1 MARAIVATVRAVN
14 MDRMVTERLDVT
26 RGWQV
31 VEDEEFQ

>member
-1 MARAIVATVRAVN
+1 